1 MCQVI
6 LFPSAGVYYSFDEE
20 ERAMKVFIE
29 RYLKFVWAVTLW
41 IFLGVNLV
49 MAADSLPTRT
59 WSDVKEGGNNG
70 NDIGYSV
77 AIDSQG
83 NFITAGYTTGATGHS
98 IDAYA
103 IKYGPNGNFLCEI
116 KMDSG
121 GPAISDQFT
130 SSDTFASVKVDSQ
143 DNIIVAGT
151 IAGTY
156 YSIGYYSA
164 PYIRKYDSSCNPLW
178 VQPKIINYDPWNSAW
193 QNSQE
198 IALDKDDNIYVGG
211 NVFAGWGGPEHQWAI
226 WKFDKDG
233 NAYSGFPIVYNYS
246 WNYYIPD
253 YAYGI
258 AVDSVG
264 NIIAAGIRGVSGS
277 LGSLTNNLDWHVRK
291 YDPSGVFLWEDTYSG
306 STMLADYAYKVAVD
320 SKDDIIVVGYTNK
333 GTDNSTNANYDWLV
347 IKYAKDGVGGV
358 GQRLWTKTYESAP
371 GRSEGALGVTIDGD
385 DNVIVSGYVRDASNN
400 PLGRL
405 ALLDGAD
412 GSQLDEIVFPEE
424 NLVLYNVARR
434 GNLMAVTGYNGV
446 SPNLDIFTALL
457 SAAPSLIAPAEG
469 TEWESR
475 SKQTI
480 LWDKALISGKSKVHL
495 YYSADSGHT
504 WISIKQNAL
513 NNGKYIWTVPDISPD
528 DSYDTCVAAVVS
540 ANSPGEF
547 VASPLFSVGFP
558 KINDFDNKK
567 VFIGETITI
576 TGRFFGT
583 KVGKVNF
590 GKFLGK
596 IPAGGWTPTSITVQ
610 VPKNVL
616 TGPFTIT
623 TAAKNQETSPSNL
636 VSLPQITKLSPAS
649 ASVAKVVNIFGS
661 GFGVTQGIVTFFNG
675 VPVPPENIVSWKDTK
690 IMVKVP
696 SGAATGRIKVTNT
709 APDWAESPM
718 DFQIK

>member
-1 MCQVI
+1 
-6 LFPSAGVYYSFDEE
+6 
-20 ERAMKVFIE
+20 MKVFTE
-29 RYLKFVWAVTLW
+29 RYSKFVLAVTLW
-41 IFLGVNLV
+41 ILLGTNLAL
-49 MAADSLPTRT
+49 AAGALPTRT
-59 WSDVKEGGNNG
+59 WSDQIDGGNNG
-70 NDIGYSV
+70 NDAGYSV
-77 AIDSQG
+77 AIDSHG
-83 NFITAGYTTGATGHS
+83 NVITAGYITGATGHA
-98 IDAYA
+98 IDAHA
-103 IKYGPNGNFLCEI
+103 IKYDPNGNVLCTI
-116 KMDSG
+116 TVDSG
-121 GPAISDQFT
+121 VAVPGSFT
-130 SSDTFASVKVDSQ
+130 SSDSFSSVKVDSQ
-143 DNIIVAGT
+143 DNIILAGT
-151 IAGTY
+151 IAANY
-156 YSIGYYSA
+156 DLVPYPSGYYCA
-164 PYIRKYDSSCNPLW
+164 IYVQKYDSNCNALW
-178 VQPKIINYDPWNSAW
+178 PQPQIYHINVSPYDSAWNSGFDL
-193 QNSQE
+193 
-198 IALDKDDNIYVGG
+198 ALDKDDNIYVAGA
-211 NVFAGWGGPEHQWAI
+211 VFAGWGLHEGEWAI
-226 WKFDKDG
+226 LKYDKNG
-233 NAYSGFPIVYNYS
+233 VLQSGFPILYDNLVNYA
-246 WNYYIPD
+246 IPE
-253 YAYGI
+253 YPYGI
-258 AVDSVG
+258 AVDSSG
-264 NIIAAGIRGVSGS
+264 NIIACGTKGVSGS
-277 LGSLTNNLDWHVRK
+277 PGNPTNDVDWHVRK
-291 YDPSGVFLWEDTYSG
+291 YDPTGTLIWEHTYSG
-306 STMLADYAYKVAVD
+306 PANLLDYAYRVTVD
-320 SKDDIIVVGYTNK
+320 SKDNVIVAGYTNV
-333 GTDNSTNANYDWLV
+333 GTNNTTNVKWGWLV
-347 IKYAKDGVGGV
+347 IKYAEDGIGGV
-358 GQRLWTKTYESAP
+358 GQVIWQYSYASPSGKS
-371 GRSEGALGVTIDGD
+371 GAAFNVTVDRD
-385 DNVIVSGYVRDASNN
+385 DNVVVAGYKIEASDQVI
-400 PLGRL
+400 GRL
-405 ALLDGAD
+405 VLLNGVD
-412 GSQLDEIVFPEE
+412 GSELDELLFEDGNV
-424 NLVLYNVARR
+424 VLYGVAQR

-504 WISIKQNAL
+504 WISIKQKAL